1 MRNHIHTIAL
11 YLVYALSTPAP
22 ASAFSNVTLES
33 LGGDLSVVV
42 YLPHGIR
49 PDERTYYHSS
59 RFDHGSMVGSIL
71 RKTRNGKTH
80 ELYGTDLWR
89 VPHNSNWP
97 ESGVG
102 LASEFGVGD
111 DGSFCN
117 YRCGWG
123 LENDITNGVLGYQE
137 AKNGESFLKIGV
149 GELIKGTCPT
159 CDSSEDY
166 KFNSPYLF
174 AKEPDWT
181 MPAATENSV
190 TLEHKAVMEDRG
202 FGYDL
207 KKVIALDGATL
218 TVTST
223 LTNLGTA
230 PFSTAWYS
238 HNFFTCDSKGTGPG
252 YSVDLNIKGK
262 RDEIYEEPGTWSWAT
277 PLEKYARV
285 DENIADKVHVDM
297 SREMEPGVRIKAEF
311 VDDNATN
318 GGFKI
323 RACGVSI
330 ESDIPQVSAGGLPM
344 YAYNLYIERG
354 TLSPEPQIL
363 IHLEP
368 GKSSTWTQRL
378 VIADETKAS
387 DIIPEEVES
396 ILATFNA
403 NATGSDIPLQQLF
416 SFSILLAS
424 TTFLILLVRRAW
436 GGYRQHHYTAVPDG
450 QP

>member
-1 MRNHIHTIAL
+1 
-11 YLVYALSTPAP
+11 
-22 ASAFSNVTLES
+22 
-33 LGGDLSVVV
+33 
-42 YLPHGIR
+42 
-49 PDERTYYHSS
+49 
-59 RFDHGSMVGSIL
+59 
-71 RKTRNGKTH
+71 
-80 ELYGTDLWR
+80 
-89 VPHNSNWP
+89 
-97 ESGVG
+97 
-102 LASEFGVGD
+102 
-111 DGSFCN
+111 
-117 YRCGWG
+117 
-123 LENDITNGVLGYQE
+123 
-137 AKNGESFLKIGV
+137 
-149 GELIKGTCPT
+149 
-159 CDSSEDY
+159 
-166 KFNSPYLF
+166 
-174 AKEPDWT
+174 
-181 MPAATENSV
+181 
-190 TLEHKAVMEDRG
+190 
-202 FGYDL
+202 
-207 KKVIALDGATL
+207 
-218 TVTST
+218 
-223 LTNLGTA
+223 
-230 PFSTAWYS
+230 
-238 HNFFTCDSKGTGPG
+238 
-252 YSVDLNIKGK
+252 LNIKGK

-424 TTFLILLVRRAW
+424 TTFLILLVRRAL